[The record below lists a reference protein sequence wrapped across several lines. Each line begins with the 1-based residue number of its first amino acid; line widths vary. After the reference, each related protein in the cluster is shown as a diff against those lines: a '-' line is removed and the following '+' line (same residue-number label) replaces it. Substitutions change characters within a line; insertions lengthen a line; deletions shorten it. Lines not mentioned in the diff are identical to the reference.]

1 MPYSIEEFDF
11 ELPEELIASEA
22 LPERSA
28 SRMLAVDRRSGSY
41 YDARFA
47 GLPGFLLD
55 GDVLVLNNTRVFPA
69 RLFGRIATGANVE
82 IFLVEELEAGVWS
95 TLARPAK
102 RLSAG
107 KRIDFGHGL
116 SAEVLE
122 RGSDGGKVK
131 LRFETEG
138 GIDEMIDRL
147 GRTPLPPY
155 IRREREAPD
164 TDRERYQTVFAKER
178 GAIAA
183 PTAGLH
189 FTPQILDEVREKGV
203 TVAEVTLHVGYGTFE
218 PVRVDEISQH
228 RVQPERYALS
238 AEMAELLNAAKSE
251 RRRIVAVGT
260 TTTRTL
266 EYNIAK
272 FGTFTEETGH
282 ADLTILPGY
291 EFRAVDALLTN
302 FHLPK
307 SSLLFLVS
315 AFAGRELIMD
325 AYRHAV
331 RERYRFYSYGDC
343 MFIY

>member
-1 MPYSIEEFDF
+1 MSYSIEDFDF
-11 ELPEELIASEA
+11 ELPEELIASDA
-22 LPERSA
+22 LAERSA
-28 SRMLAVDRRSGSY
+28 SRMLAVNRRSRTFD
-41 YDARFA
+41 DARFA
-47 GLPGFLLD
+47 ALPGFLRE

-69 RLFGRIATGANVE
+69 RLHGRLPTGAQLE
-82 IFLVEELEAGVWS
+82 IFLVEDLGGGVWS
-95 TLARPAK
+95 ALAKPAK
-102 RLSAG
+102 RLAAG
-107 KRIDFGHGL
+107 KRVDFGPVL

-122 RGSDGGKVK
+122 RHEGGTVR
-131 LRFETEG
+131 LRFEAKG
-138 GIDEMIDRL
+138 DVDEAIDRV

-155 IRREREAPD
+155 IKRDRDAAD
-164 TDRERYQTVFAKER
+164 DDRERYQTVFAKQR

-189 FTPQILDEVREKGV
+189 FTAEILEEIRAKGV

-218 PVRVDEISQH
+218 PVRVEEVSRH
-228 RVQPERYALS
+228 RVQPERYTLDA
-238 AEMAELLNAAKSE
+238 ATARLLNAAKKDG
-251 RRRIVAVGT
+251 RRIIAVGT

-266 EYNIAK
+266 EYNVAA
-272 FGTFTEETGH
+272 FGDFAEGAGH
-282 ADLTILPGY
+282 ADLTILPGH

-331 RERYRFYSYGDC
+331 DEAYRFYSYGDC
-343 MFIY
+343 MLIY